1 MSASSLDLT
10 RKIIAIFWDIGGVLV
25 RTEDRGP
32 RARLA
37 QSLGTTYEDLEELV
51 WGGERGRLAQCGHIS
66 EPEQWRF
73 ACRSLGLEE
82 DQAGWL
88 KSEFFA
94 GDRVDDELAQA
105 ICQLR
110 QTYKTGVISNAM
122 SDARRFLEEEAGIA
136 DAFDHLTYSY
146 AVGIM
151 KPQPEIFQAA
161 LQAVEVEPGQAV
173 FVDDFEKNVTG
184 AREAGM
190 QAVHFKSREQ
200 ALEDLEV
207 ILGIRGS
214 SLRSERQ
221 RKGY

>member
-10 RKIIAIFWDIGGVLV
+10 RKITAIFWDIGGVLV
-25 RTEDRGP
+25 RTEDRSP

-73 ACRSLGLEE
+73 ACRSLGLDEG
-82 DQAGWL
+82 QAGWL

-94 GDRVDDELAQA
+94 GDRVDYELAHT
-105 ICQLR
+105 IRQLR
-110 QTYKTGVISNAM
+110 QDYKTGVISNAM

-151 KPQPEIFQAA
+151 KPQREIFEAA
-161 LQAVEVEPGQAV
+161 LQASGVEAAQAV
-173 FVDDFEKNVTG
+173 FVDDYGKNVTG
-184 AREAGM
+184 ARETGM

-200 ALEDLEV
+200 ALQDLES
-207 ILGIRGS
+207 ILGKKLPDI
-214 SLRSERQ
+214 
-221 RKGY
+221 